1 MPIITV
7 PHKTLRQKAQPVTKI
22 DKRTLKSISRLE
34 KTLLDTKKSTT
45 VGVGLAAPQI
55 DHSLSVFCTM
65 LPERFDQTHLRTFI
79 NPVMIDH
86 STELI
91 LGETPRQKKPR
102 EEGCLSIPGLWGPV
116 PRWTWVKYQF
126 QVIANGELI
135 DQEEVFKNFPAR
147 VMQHEFDHLQ
157 GILFTDYSLQLDLP
171 VFKQTKGGGYEEV
184 DKRILEKW

>member
-1 MPIITV
+1 MSIITV
-7 PHKTLRQKAQPVTKI
+7 PHKTLRQKAKPIVKF
-22 DKRTLKSISRLE
+22 DKRTQKIIARLE
-34 KTLLDTKKSTT
+34 KTLFDTKKSST

-55 DHSLSVFCTM
+55 DQSLSVFCTM
-65 LPERFDQTHLRTFI
+65 LPDRFDQTHLRTFI
-79 NPVMIDH
+79 NPVMVDH

-91 LGETPRQKKPR
+91 MGETPRQKKPR

-126 QVIANGELI
+126 QAWANGELI
-135 DQEEVFKNFPAR
+135 NQEEVFKNFSAR
-147 VMQHEFDHLQ
+147 VMQHEFDHLH

-171 VFKQTKGGGYEEV
+171 VFKMTKDGDYEEV